1 MSANPIKIKDK
12 ISMDSLSISLFTDLV
27 EKVCVIVVIAYLLTR
42 LKYFTEVLDGKLTI
56 RNQLIMILI
65 FGGISIYGSYSG
77 VNIFGAI
84 ANVRDLG
91 PMVAGLV
98 GGPIVGLGAGL
109 IGGLHRLTMGGFT
122 CIPCSL
128 STILAGLFAGIIYL
142 ANKKRFI
149 GIWGAVLFSILL
161 ETFHMILALILAS
174 PFAQALEVVEDLYIP
189 MILANAVGMFIFAFM
204 ITNLIK
210 ERATKKERD
219 KLSAQLERRKKE
231 MEIAQQI
238 QESFLPHT
246 IPFIENYDLAASSIP
261 AQEVGGD
268 FYDFIPISSEQT
280 GLTIGDVSG
289 KGIPAAL
296 FMAFSRTL
304 LRAKACRNPGAG
316 RMIESVN
323 NFINEEPHSNM
334 FVTLFYSI
342 LDSSRNKL
350 TFVNAGHN
358 PPLLLRNENG
368 KIIRLSTGGVVLG
381 AMKGL
386 KMVEKTIDMYPQD
399 LLVLYTDGVTEAIN
413 QQEDQFGEERL
424 IKLIKDNKD
433 MPSEDLKKLI
443 IDTVYDFASGTPQ
456 ADDITI
462 MVLRRVM

>member
-1 MSANPIKIKDK
+1 
-12 ISMDSLSISLFTDLV
+12 MDSLSISLFTDLV

-149 GIWGAVLFSILL
+149 GIWGAVLFSILF

-231 MEIAQQI
+231 LEIAQQI

-304 LRAKACRNPGAG
+304 LRAKACRNPGVG

-368 KIIRLSTGGVVLG
+368 EIIRLSTGGVVLG

-386 KMVEKTIDMYPQD
+386 KMGEKTIDMYPQD

-413 QQEDQFGEERL
+413 QQEDQFGEERV
-424 IKLIKDNKD
+424 IKLIKDNRG
-433 MPSEDLKKLI
+433 MSSEDLKNLI

>member
-1 MSANPIKIKDK
+1 
-12 ISMDSLSISLFTDLV
+12 MDTISLTILTDLV
-27 EKVCVIVVIAYLLTR
+27 EKICVIFVLAYLLTR
-42 LKYFTEVLDGKLTI
+42 LKYFTEVIDGKLTI
-56 RNQLIMILI
+56 KNQLILILI

-77 VNIFGAI
+77 VDIFGAV

-91 PMVAGLV
+91 PMVAGLI

-128 STILAGLFAGIIYL
+128 STILAGVLAGIIYL
-142 ANKKRFI
+142 ANKKHFVGI
-149 GIWGAVLFSILL
+149 GGAVLFSVLM
-161 ETFHMILALILAS
+161 ESFHMLLALILAS
-174 PFAQALEVVEDLYIP
+174 PFSQALGVVEDLFIP
-189 MILANAVGMFIFAFM
+189 MILANAAGMFIFALM
-204 ITNLIK
+204 ISNRIK
-210 ERATKKERD
+210 ERKTKKERD

-231 MEIAQQI
+231 LEIAQQI

-246 IPFIENYDLAASSIP
+246 IPVIKNYDLAASSIP

-268 FYDFIPISSEQT
+268 FYDFIPITDKQT

-289 KGIPAAL
+289 KGMPAAL

-304 LRAKACRNPGAG
+304 LRAKACRNPGVG

-323 NFINEEPHSNM
+323 NFINEDPHSNM
-334 FVTLFYSI
+334 FVTLFYSV
-342 LDSSRNKL
+342 LDNAQNTL

-358 PPLLLRNENG
+358 PPLLLR
-368 KIIRLSTGGVVLG
+368 KKTRDIIRLSTGGVVLG

-386 KMVEKTIDMYPQD
+386 KMNEKTIDLQAGD
-399 LLVLYTDGVTEAIN
+399 LLVLYTDGITEAIN

-424 IKLIKDNKD
+424 IELLKENQEL
-433 MPSEDLKKLI
+433 SSGDLKNLI
-443 IDTVYDFASGTPQ
+443 IDQVYDFASGTPQ

-462 MVLRRVM
+462 MVLRRVS

>member
-1 MSANPIKIKDK
+1 
-12 ISMDSLSISLFTDLV
+12 MD
-27 EKVCVIVVIAYLLTR
+27 
-42 LKYFTEVLDGKLTI
+42 
-56 RNQLIMILI
+56 
-65 FGGISIYGSYSG
+65 
-77 VNIFGAI
+77 IFGAV

-91 PMVAGLV
+91 PMVAGLI

-128 STILAGLFAGIIYL
+128 STILAGVLAGIIYL
-142 ANKKRFI
+142 ANKKHFVGI
-149 GIWGAVLFSILL
+149 GGAVLFSVLM
-161 ETFHMILALILAS
+161 ESFHMILALILAS
-174 PFAQALEVVEDLYIP
+174 PFSQALGVVEDLFIP
-189 MILANAVGMFIFAFM
+189 MILANAMGMFIFALM
-204 ITNLIK
+204 ISNRIK
-210 ERATKKERD
+210 ERKTKKERD

-231 MEIAQQI
+231 LEIAQQI

-246 IPFIENYDLAASSIP
+246 IPVIKNYDLAASSIP

-268 FYDFIPISSEQT
+268 FYDFIPITSKQT

-304 LRAKACRNPGAG
+304 LRAKACRNPGVG
-316 RMIESVN
+316 RMIESAN

-334 FVTLFYSI
+334 FVTLFYSV
-342 LDSSRNKL
+342 LDNARNTL

-358 PPLLLRNENG
+358 PPLLLRKKTG
-368 KIIRLSTGGVVLG
+368 DIVRLSTGGVVLG

-386 KMVEKTIDMYPQD
+386 KMNEKTIDLQTGD
-399 LLVLYTDGVTEAIN
+399 LLVLYTDGITEAIN

-424 IKLIKDNKD
+424 IELLKENQEL
-433 MPSEDLKKLI
+433 SSGDLKNLI
-443 IDTVYDFASGTPQ
+443 IDQVYDFASGTSQ
-456 ADDITI
+456 ADDITL
-462 MVLRRVM
+462 MVLRRVS

>member
-1 MSANPIKIKDK
+1 
-12 ISMDSLSISLFTDLV
+12 MDTISLTILTDLV
-27 EKVCVIVVIAYLLTR
+27 EKICVIFVLAYILTR
-42 LKYFTEVLDGKLTI
+42 LKYFTEVIDGKLTI
-56 RNQLIMILI
+56 KNQLILIFI

-77 VNIFGAI
+77 VDIFGAV

-91 PMVAGLV
+91 PMVAGLI

-128 STILAGLFAGIIYL
+128 STILAGGLAGIIYL
-142 ANKKRFI
+142 ANKKHFVGI
-149 GIWGAVLFSILL
+149 GGAVLFSVLM
-161 ETFHMILALILAS
+161 ESFHMLLALILAS
-174 PFAQALEVVEDLYIP
+174 PFSQALGVVEDLFIP
-189 MILANAVGMFIFAFM
+189 MILANAVGMFIFALM
-204 ITNLIK
+204 ISNRIK
-210 ERATKKERD
+210 ERKTKKERD

-231 MEIAQQI
+231 LEIAQQI

-246 IPFIENYDLAASSIP
+246 IPVIKNYDLAASSIP

-268 FYDFIPISSEQT
+268 FYDFIPITGKQT

-304 LRAKACRNPGAG
+304 LRAKACRNPGVG

-323 NFINEEPHSNM
+323 NFINDEPHSNM
-334 FVTLFYSI
+334 FVTLFYSV
-342 LDSSRNKL
+342 LDNAQNTL

-358 PPLLLRNENG
+358 PPLLLRKKNG
-368 KIIRLSTGGVVLG
+368 DIIRLSTGGVVLG

-386 KMVEKTIDMYPQD
+386 KMNEKTIDLQAGD
-399 LLVLYTDGVTEAIN
+399 LLVLYTDGITEAIN

-424 IKLIKDNKD
+424 IELLKENQEL
-433 MPSEDLKKLI
+433 SSGDLKNLI
-443 IDTVYDFASGTPQ
+443 IDQVYDFASRTPQ
-456 ADDITI
+456 ADDITL
-462 MVLRRVM
+462 MVLKRVS

>member
-1 MSANPIKIKDK
+1 
-12 ISMDSLSISLFTDLV
+12 MDTISLTILTDLV
-27 EKVCVIVVIAYLLTR
+27 EKICVIFVLAYLLTR
-42 LKYFTEVLDGKLTI
+42 LKYFTEVIDGKLTI
-56 RNQLIMILI
+56 KNQLILILI

-77 VNIFGAI
+77 VDIFGAV

-91 PMVAGLV
+91 PMVAGLI

-128 STILAGLFAGIIYL
+128 STILAGVLAGIIYL
-142 ANKKRFI
+142 ANKKHFVGI
-149 GIWGAVLFSILL
+149 GGAVLFSVLM
-161 ETFHMILALILAS
+161 ESFHMLLALILAS
-174 PFAQALEVVEDLYIP
+174 PFSQALGVVEDLFIP
-189 MILANAVGMFIFAFM
+189 MILANAAGMFIFALM
-204 ITNLIK
+204 ISNRIK
-210 ERATKKERD
+210 ERKTKKERD

-231 MEIAQQI
+231 LEIAQQI

-246 IPFIENYDLAASSIP
+246 IPVIKNYDLAASSIP

-268 FYDFIPISSEQT
+268 FYDFIPITDKQT

-304 LRAKACRNPGAG
+304 LRAKACRNPGVG

-323 NFINEEPHSNM
+323 NFINEDPHSNM
-334 FVTLFYSI
+334 FVTLFYSV
-342 LDSSRNKL
+342 LDNAQNTL

-358 PPLLLRNENG
+358 PPLLLR
-368 KIIRLSTGGVVLG
+368 KKTRDIIRLSTGGVVLG

-386 KMVEKTIDMYPQD
+386 KMNEKTIDLQAGD
-399 LLVLYTDGVTEAIN
+399 LLVLYTDGITEAIN
-413 QQEDQFGEERL
+413 QQEDQFGEEYL
-424 IKLIKDNKD
+424 IELLKENQEL
-433 MPSEDLKKLI
+433 SSGDLKNLI
-443 IDTVYDFASGTPQ
+443 IDQVYDFASGTPQ

-462 MVLRRVM
+462 MVLRRVS

>member
-1 MSANPIKIKDK
+1 MA
-12 ISMDSLSISLFTDLV
+12 SLTISLLTDLV
-27 EKVCVIVVIAYLLTR
+27 EKVCVIIVIAYLLSR
-42 LKYFTEVLDGKLTI
+42 LKYFTEVLEGKLTFK
-56 RNQLIMILI
+56 NQVILILI
-65 FGGISIYGSYSG
+65 FGAISIYGSYSG
-77 VNIFGAI
+77 FEIFGAV

-128 STILAGLFAGIIYL
+128 STILAGLFAGMIYL
-142 ANKKRFI
+142 ANRKRFI
-149 GIWGAVLFSILL
+149 GIWGAVLFAIIMES
-161 ETFHMILALILAS
+161 FHMILALILAS
-174 PFAQALEVVEDLYIP
+174 PFAQALEVVEELYIP
-189 MILANAVGMFIFAFM
+189 MILANAIGMFIFAFM

-210 ERATKKERD
+210 ERKTKKERD
-219 KLSAQLERRKKE
+219 KLSAQLERKKKE
-231 MEIAQQI
+231 LEIAHQI

-246 IPFIENYDLAASSIP
+246 IPLIENYQLAATSIP

-304 LRAKACRNPGAG
+304 LRAKACRNPGVG

-323 NFINEEPHSNM
+323 NFINEEPHSDM
-334 FVTLFYSI
+334 FVTLFYSV
-342 LDSSRNKL
+342 LNHKQNKL
-350 TFVNAGHN
+350 NFVNAGHN
-358 PPLLLRNENG
+358 PPLLLRRESDE
-368 KIIRLSTGGVVLG
+368 IIRLSTGGVVLG

-386 KMVEKTIDMYPQD
+386 KMAEKTVDLEEGD
-399 LLVLYTDGVTEAIN
+399 LLVLYTDGVTEAVN
-413 QQEDQFGEERL
+413 KQEEQFGEGRL
-424 IKLIKDNKD
+424 IKLIEKNHELS
-433 MPSEDLKKLI
+433 PEDLKNKI
-443 IDTVYDFASGTPQ
+443 IDQVYDFASGTKQ
-456 ADDITI
+456 ADDITLMI
-462 MVLRRVM
+462 LRRTG

>member
-1 MSANPIKIKDK
+1 M
-12 ISMDSLSISLFTDLV
+12 
-27 EKVCVIVVIAYLLTR
+27 
-42 LKYFTEVLDGKLTI
+42 
-56 RNQLIMILI
+56 LI

-77 VNIFGAI
+77 VDIFGAV

-91 PMVAGLV
+91 PMVAGLI

-128 STILAGLFAGIIYL
+128 STILAGVLAGIIYL
-142 ANKKRFI
+142 ANKKHFVGI
-149 GIWGAVLFSILL
+149 GGAVLFSVLM
-161 ETFHMILALILAS
+161 ESFHMILALILAS
-174 PFAQALEVVEDLYIP
+174 PFSQALGVVEDLFIP
-189 MILANAVGMFIFAFM
+189 MILANAMGMFIFALM
-204 ITNLIK
+204 ISNRIK
-210 ERATKKERD
+210 ERKTKKERD

-231 MEIAQQI
+231 LEIAQQI

-246 IPFIENYDLAASSIP
+246 IPVIKNYDLAASSIP

-268 FYDFIPISSEQT
+268 FYDFIPITSKQT

-304 LRAKACRNPGAG
+304 LRAKACRNPGVG
-316 RMIESVN
+316 RMIESAN

-334 FVTLFYSI
+334 FVTLFYSV
-342 LDSSRNKL
+342 LDNARNTL

-358 PPLLLRNENG
+358 PPLLLRKKTG
-368 KIIRLSTGGVVLG
+368 DIVRLSTGGVVLG

-386 KMVEKTIDMYPQD
+386 KMNEKTIDLQTGD
-399 LLVLYTDGVTEAIN
+399 LLVLYTDGITEAIN

-424 IKLIKDNKD
+424 IELLKENQEL
-433 MPSEDLKKLI
+433 SSGDLKNLI
-443 IDTVYDFASGTPQ
+443 IDQVYDFASGTSQ
-456 ADDITI
+456 ADDITL
-462 MVLRRVM
+462 MVLRRVS

>member
-1 MSANPIKIKDK
+1 
-12 ISMDSLSISLFTDLV
+12 MDTISLTILTDLV
-27 EKVCVIVVIAYLLTR
+27 EKICVIFVLAYILTR
-42 LKYFTEVLDGKLTI
+42 LKYFTEVIDGKLTI
-56 RNQLIMILI
+56 KNQLILILI

-77 VNIFGAI
+77 VDIFGAV

-91 PMVAGLV
+91 PMVAGLI

-128 STILAGLFAGIIYL
+128 STILAGVLAGIIYL
-142 ANKKRFI
+142 ANKKHFVGI
-149 GIWGAVLFSILL
+149 GGAVLFSVLM
-161 ETFHMILALILAS
+161 ESFHMLLALILAS
-174 PFAQALEVVEDLYIP
+174 PFSQALGVVEDLFIP
-189 MILANAVGMFIFAFM
+189 MILANAAGMFIFALM
-204 ITNLIK
+204 ISNRIK
-210 ERATKKERD
+210 ERKTKKERD

-231 MEIAQQI
+231 LEIAQQI

-246 IPFIENYDLAASSIP
+246 IPVIKNYDLAASSIP

-268 FYDFIPISSEQT
+268 FYDFIPITDKQT

-304 LRAKACRNPGAG
+304 LRAKACRNPGVG

-323 NFINEEPHSNM
+323 NFINDEPHSNM
-334 FVTLFYSI
+334 FVTLFYSV
-342 LDSSRNKL
+342 LDNAQNTL

-358 PPLLLRNENG
+358 PPLLLRKKNG
-368 KIIRLSTGGVVLG
+368 DIIRLSTGGVVLG

-386 KMVEKTIDMYPQD
+386 KMNEKTIDLQAGD
-399 LLVLYTDGVTEAIN
+399 LLVLYTDGITEAIN
-413 QQEDQFGEERL
+413 QQEDQFGEGRL
-424 IKLIKDNKD
+424 IELLKENQEL
-433 MPSEDLKKLI
+433 SSGDLKNLI
-443 IDTVYDFASGTPQ
+443 IDQVYDFASRTPQ
-456 ADDITI
+456 ADDITL
-462 MVLRRVM
+462 MVLKRVS

>member
-1 MSANPIKIKDK
+1 
-12 ISMDSLSISLFTDLV
+12 MDPLSITLFTDLV

-56 RNQLIMILI
+56 RNQIILILI

-128 STILAGLFAGIIYL
+128 STILAGIFAGIIYL

-149 GIWGAVLFSILL
+149 GIWGAVLFAILM
-161 ETFHMILALILAS
+161 ESFHMVLALILAS
-174 PFAQALEVVEDLYIP
+174 PFAQAMEVVEDLYIP
-189 MILANAVGMFIFAFM
+189 MILANAVGMFIFALM

-210 ERATKKERD
+210 ERATKRERD
-219 KLSAQLERRKKE
+219 RLSAQLERRKKE
-231 MEIAQQI
+231 LEIAQQI

-246 IPFIENYDLAASSIP
+246 IPLIENYDLAASSIP

-268 FYDFIPISSEQT
+268 FYDFIPISSAQT

-304 LRAKACRNPGAG
+304 LRAKACRNPGVG

-334 FVTLFYSI
+334 FVTLFYSV
-342 LDSSRNKL
+342 LDSSQNKL

-358 PPLLLRNENG
+358 PPLLLRNKNG
-368 KIIRLSTGGVVLG
+368 EIVRLSTGGVVLG

-386 KMVEKTIDMYPQD
+386 KMDEKTIDLYSGD

-413 QQEDQFGEERL
+413 QAEDQFGETRL
-424 IKLIKDNKD
+424 IEIIKNNQDL
-433 MPSEDLKKLI
+433 PSEDLKNLI
-443 IDTVYDFASGTPQ
+443 IDQVYDFASGTPQ
-456 ADDITI
+456 ADDITL
-462 MVLRRVM
+462 MVLRRTV

>member
-1 MSANPIKIKDK
+1 
-12 ISMDSLSISLFTDLV
+12 MDSLSISLFTDLV

-304 LRAKACRNPGAG
+304 LRAKACRNPGVG

-368 KIIRLSTGGVVLG
+368 EIVRLSTGGVVLG

-386 KMVEKTIDMYPQD
+386 KMGEKTIDMYPQD

-424 IKLIKDNKD
+424 IKLIKDNRD
-433 MPSEDLKKLI
+433 MPSEDMKNLI

>member
-1 MSANPIKIKDK
+1 
-12 ISMDSLSISLFTDLV
+12 MDPFNITLFTDLV
-27 EKVCVIVVIAYLLTR
+27 EKVCVIVVIAYLLSR
-42 LKYFTEVLDGKLTI
+42 FRYFTEVLEGKLTFK
-56 RNQLIMILI
+56 NQLILIVI
-65 FGGISIYGSYSG
+65 FGVISIYGSYSG

-91 PMVAGLV
+91 PMVAGLI

-109 IGGLHRLTMGGFT
+109 IGGLHRVTMGGFT

-149 GIWGAVLFSILL
+149 GIWGAVLFSILM

-174 PFAQALEVVEDLYIP
+174 PYSQALDVVENLYIP
-189 MILANAVGMFIFAFM
+189 IVLANAVGMFIFAFM

-210 ERATKKERD
+210 ERETKKERD
-219 KLSAQLERRKKE
+219 KLSAQLERKKKE
-231 MEIAQQI
+231 LEIAQQI

-246 IPFIENYDLAASSIP
+246 VPYIENYQLAASSIP

-268 FYDFIPISSEQT
+268 FYDFIPISNSKT

-304 LRAKACRNPGAG
+304 LRAKACRNPGVG

-323 NFINEEPHSNM
+323 NFINEDPHSDM
-334 FVTLFYSI
+334 FVTLFYSV
-342 LDSSRNKL
+342 LDNKNNKL

-358 PPLLLRNENG
+358 PPLLLRNEN
-368 KIIRLSTGGVVLG
+368 KEIIRLSTGGVVLG

-386 KMVEKTIDMYPQD
+386 KMNEKTIDIHPGD
-399 LLVLYTDGVTEAIN
+399 LLVLYTDGVTEAVDK
-413 QQEDQFGEERL
+413 QEAQFGEERL
-424 IKLIKDNKD
+424 IKFIEENQDLQ
-433 MPSEDLKKLI
+433 PEDLKNKI
-443 IDTVYDFASGTPQ
+443 IDEVYDFASDTPQ
-456 ADDITI
+456 ADDITL
-462 MVLRRVM
+462 MVLRRTK

>member
-1 MSANPIKIKDK
+1 
-12 ISMDSLSISLFTDLV
+12 MDSLSISLFTDLV

-304 LRAKACRNPGAG
+304 LRAKACRNPGVG

-368 KIIRLSTGGVVLG
+368 EIIRLSTGGVVLG

-386 KMVEKTIDMYPQD
+386 KMEEKTIDMSPQD

-424 IKLIKDNKD
+424 IKLIKDNRD
-433 MPSEDLKKLI
+433 MPSEDMKNLI

>member
-1 MSANPIKIKDK
+1 
-12 ISMDSLSISLFTDLV
+12 MDTISLTILTDLV
-27 EKVCVIVVIAYLLTR
+27 EKICVIFVLAYILTR
-42 LKYFTEVLDGKLTI
+42 LKYFTEVIDGKLTI
-56 RNQLIMILI
+56 KNQLILILI

-77 VNIFGAI
+77 VDIFGAV

-91 PMVAGLV
+91 PMVAGLI

-128 STILAGLFAGIIYL
+128 STILAGGLAGIIYL
-142 ANKKRFI
+142 ANKKHFVGI
-149 GIWGAVLFSILL
+149 GGAVLFSVLM
-161 ETFHMILALILAS
+161 ESFHMLLALILAS
-174 PFAQALEVVEDLYIP
+174 PFSQALGVVEDLFIP
-189 MILANAVGMFIFAFM
+189 MILANAVGMFIFALM
-204 ITNLIK
+204 ISNRIK
-210 ERATKKERD
+210 ERKTKKERD

-231 MEIAQQI
+231 LEIAQQI

-246 IPFIENYDLAASSIP
+246 IPVIKNYDLAASSIP

-268 FYDFIPISSEQT
+268 FYDFIPITGKQT

-304 LRAKACRNPGAG
+304 LRAKACRNPGVG

-323 NFINEEPHSNM
+323 NFINDEPHSNM
-334 FVTLFYSI
+334 FVTLFYSV
-342 LDSSRNKL
+342 LDNAQNTL

-358 PPLLLRNENG
+358 PPLLLRKKNG
-368 KIIRLSTGGVVLG
+368 DIIRLSTGGVVLG

-386 KMVEKTIDMYPQD
+386 KMNEKTIDLQAGD
-399 LLVLYTDGVTEAIN
+399 LLVLYTDGITEAIN

-424 IKLIKDNKD
+424 IELLKENQEL
-433 MPSEDLKKLI
+433 SSGDLKNLI
-443 IDTVYDFASGTPQ
+443 IDQVYDFASRTPQ
-456 ADDITI
+456 ADDITL
-462 MVLRRVM
+462 MVLKRVS

>member
-1 MSANPIKIKDK
+1 MEP
-12 ISMDSLSISLFTDLV
+12 LSISLFTDLV

-56 RNQLIMILI
+56 RNQLILILI

-128 STILAGLFAGIIYL
+128 STILAGIFAGIIYL
-142 ANKKRFI
+142 VNKKRFI
-149 GIWGAVLFSILL
+149 GIWGAVLFAVLMES
-161 ETFHMILALILAS
+161 FHMVLALILAS
-174 PFAQALEVVEDLYIP
+174 PFAQAMEVVEDLYIP
-189 MILANAVGMFIFAFM
+189 MILANAVGMFIFALM

-210 ERATKKERD
+210 ERATKRERD
-219 KLSAQLERRKKE
+219 RLSAQLERRKKE
-231 MEIAQQI
+231 LEIAQQI

-246 IPFIENYDLAASSIP
+246 IPLIENYDLAASSIP

-268 FYDFIPISSEQT
+268 FYDFIPISSAQT

-304 LRAKACRNPGAG
+304 LRAKACRNPGVG

-334 FVTLFYSI
+334 FVTLFYSV
-342 LDSSRNKL
+342 LDSSQNKL

-358 PPLLLRNENG
+358 PPLLLRNESG
-368 KIIRLSTGGVVLG
+368 ELVRLSTGGVVLG

-386 KMVEKTIDMYPQD
+386 KMDEKTIE
-399 LLVLYTDGVTEAIN
+399 LVS
-413 QQEDQFGEERL
+413 RR
-424 IKLIKDNKD
+424 
-433 MPSEDLKKLI
+433 S
-443 IDTVYDFASGTPQ
+443 SGT
-456 ADDITI
+456 
-462 MVLRRVM
+462 VHRRCYRGH

>member
-1 MSANPIKIKDK
+1 MEP
-12 ISMDSLSISLFTDLV
+12 LSISLFTDLV

-56 RNQLIMILI
+56 RNQLILILI

-128 STILAGLFAGIIYL
+128 STILAGIFAGIIYL
-142 ANKKRFI
+142 VNKKRFI
-149 GIWGAVLFSILL
+149 GIWGAVLFAVLMES
-161 ETFHMILALILAS
+161 FHMVLALILAS
-174 PFAQALEVVEDLYIP
+174 PFAQAMEVVEDLYIP
-189 MILANAVGMFIFAFM
+189 MILANAVGMFIFALM

-210 ERATKKERD
+210 ERATKRERD
-219 KLSAQLERRKKE
+219 RLSAQLERRKKE
-231 MEIAQQI
+231 LEIAQQI

-246 IPFIENYDLAASSIP
+246 IPLIENYDLAASSIP

-268 FYDFIPISSEQT
+268 FYDFIPISSAQT

-304 LRAKACRNPGAG
+304 LRAKACRNPGVG

-334 FVTLFYSI
+334 FVTLFYSV
-342 LDSSRNKL
+342 LDSSQNKL

-358 PPLLLRNENG
+358 PPLLLRNKNG
-368 KIIRLSTGGVVLG
+368 EIVRLSTGGVVLG

-386 KMVEKTIDMYPQD
+386 KMDEKTIDLYSGD

-413 QQEDQFGEERL
+413 QAEDQFGETRL
-424 IKLIKDNKD
+424 IEIIKNNQDL
-433 MPSEDLKKLI
+433 PSEDLKNLI
-443 IDTVYDFASGTPQ
+443 IDQVYDFASGTPQ
-456 ADDITI
+456 ADDITL
-462 MVLRRVM
+462 MVLRRTV

>member
-1 MSANPIKIKDK
+1 MEP
-12 ISMDSLSISLFTDLV
+12 LSISLFTDLV
-27 EKVCVIVVIAYLLTR
+27 EKVCVIVVIAYLLTQ

-56 RNQLIMILI
+56 RNQLILILI
-65 FGGISIYGSYSG
+65 FGGMSIYGSYSG

-128 STILAGLFAGIIYL
+128 STILAGIFAGIIYL

-149 GIWGAVLFSILL
+149 GIGGAVLFAILM
-161 ETFHMILALILAS
+161 ESFHMVLALVLAS
-174 PFAQALEVVEDLYIP
+174 PFAQAMEVVEDLYIP
-189 MILANAVGMFIFAFM
+189 MILANAVGMFIFALM

-210 ERATKKERD
+210 ERATKRERD
-219 KLSAQLERRKKE
+219 RLAAQLERRKKE
-231 MEIAQQI
+231 LEIAQQI

-246 IPFIENYDLAASSIP
+246 IPLIENYDLAASSIP

-268 FYDFIPISSEQT
+268 FYDFIPISSAQT

-304 LRAKACRNPGAG
+304 LRAKACRNPGVS
-316 RMIESVN
+316 RMIENVN

-334 FVTLFYSI
+334 FVTLFYSV
-342 LDSSRNKL
+342 LDSSRNIL

-358 PPLLLRNENG
+358 PPLLLRNGSRE
-368 KIIRLSTGGVVLG
+368 IIRLSTGGVVLG

-386 KMVEKTIDMYPQD
+386 KMDEKTIEFYPRD

-413 QQEDQFGEERL
+413 QEEDQFGE
-424 IKLIKDNKD
+424 
-433 MPSEDLKKLI
+433 KKLI
-443 IDTVYDFASGTPQ
+443 EIIKSNQNLPSEELKNLIIDQVYDFASGTPQ
-456 ADDITI
+456 ADDITL
-462 MVLRRVM
+462 MVLRRTV

>member
-1 MSANPIKIKDK
+1 
-12 ISMDSLSISLFTDLV
+12 MDPLSITLFTDLV

-56 RNQLIMILI
+56 RNQIILILI

-128 STILAGLFAGIIYL
+128 STILAGIFAGIIYL

-149 GIWGAVLFSILL
+149 GIWGAVLFAILM
-161 ETFHMILALILAS
+161 ESFHMVLALILAS
-174 PFAQALEVVEDLYIP
+174 PFAQAMEVVEDLYIP
-189 MILANAVGMFIFAFM
+189 MILANAVGMFIFALM

-210 ERATKKERD
+210 ERATKRERD
-219 KLSAQLERRKKE
+219 RLSAQLERRKKE
-231 MEIAQQI
+231 LEIAQQI

-246 IPFIENYDLAASSIP
+246 IPLIENYDLAASSIP

-268 FYDFIPISSEQT
+268 FYDFIPISSAQT

-304 LRAKACRNPGAG
+304 LRAKACRNPGVG

-334 FVTLFYSI
+334 FVTLFYSV
-342 LDSSRNKL
+342 LDSSQNKL

-358 PPLLLRNENG
+358 PPLLLRNKNG
-368 KIIRLSTGGVVLG
+368 EIVRLSTGGVVLG
-381 AMKGL
+381 AMNGL
-386 KMVEKTIDMYPQD
+386 KMDEKTIDLYSGD

-413 QQEDQFGEERL
+413 QAEDQFGETRL
-424 IKLIKDNKD
+424 IEIIKNNQDL
-433 MPSEDLKKLI
+433 PSEDLKNLI
-443 IDTVYDFASGTPQ
+443 IDQVYDFASGTPQ
-456 ADDITI
+456 ADDITL
-462 MVLRRVM
+462 MVLRRTV

>member
-1 MSANPIKIKDK
+1 
-12 ISMDSLSISLFTDLV
+12 MDTISLTILTDLV
-27 EKVCVIVVIAYLLTR
+27 EKICVIFVLAYLLTR
-42 LKYFTEVLDGKLTI
+42 LKYFTEVIDGKLTI
-56 RNQLIMILI
+56 KNQLILILI

-77 VNIFGAI
+77 VDIFGAV

-91 PMVAGLV
+91 PMVAGLI

-128 STILAGLFAGIIYL
+128 STILAGVLAGIIYL
-142 ANKKRFI
+142 ANKKHFVGI
-149 GIWGAVLFSILL
+149 GGAVLFSVLM
-161 ETFHMILALILAS
+161 ESFHMLLALILAS
-174 PFAQALEVVEDLYIP
+174 PFSQALGVVEDLFIP
-189 MILANAVGMFIFAFM
+189 MILANAVGMFIFALM
-204 ITNLIK
+204 ISNRIK
-210 ERATKKERD
+210 ERKTKKERD

-231 MEIAQQI
+231 LEIAQQI

-246 IPFIENYDLAASSIP
+246 IPVIKNYDLAASSIP

-268 FYDFIPISSEQT
+268 FYDFIPITGKQT

-304 LRAKACRNPGAG
+304 LRAKACRNPGVG

-323 NFINEEPHSNM
+323 NFINEDPHSNM
-334 FVTLFYSI
+334 FVTLFYSV
-342 LDSSRNKL
+342 LDNAQNTL

-358 PPLLLRNENG
+358 PPLLLKKKTRD
-368 KIIRLSTGGVVLG
+368 IIRLSTGGVVLG

-386 KMVEKTIDMYPQD
+386 KMNEKTIDLQAGD
-399 LLVLYTDGVTEAIN
+399 LLVLYTDGITEAIN

-424 IKLIKDNKD
+424 IELLKENQEL
-433 MPSEDLKKLI
+433 SSGDLKNLI
-443 IDTVYDFASGTPQ
+443 IDQVYDFASGTPQ

-462 MVLRRVM
+462 MVLRRVS

>member
-1 MSANPIKIKDK
+1 
-12 ISMDSLSISLFTDLV
+12 MDTISLTILTDLV
-27 EKVCVIVVIAYLLTR
+27 EKICVIFVLAYILTR
-42 LKYFTEVLDGKLTI
+42 LKYFTEVIDGKLTI
-56 RNQLIMILI
+56 KNQLILILI

-77 VNIFGAI
+77 VDIFGAV

-91 PMVAGLV
+91 PMVAGLI

-128 STILAGLFAGIIYL
+128 STILAGVLAGIIYL
-142 ANKKRFI
+142 ANKKHFVGI
-149 GIWGAVLFSILL
+149 GGAVLFSVLM
-161 ETFHMILALILAS
+161 ESFHMLLALILAS
-174 PFAQALEVVEDLYIP
+174 PFSQALGVVEDLFIP
-189 MILANAVGMFIFAFM
+189 MILANAVGMFIFALM
-204 ITNLIK
+204 ISNRIK
-210 ERATKKERD
+210 ERKTKKERD

-231 MEIAQQI
+231 LEIAQQI

-246 IPFIENYDLAASSIP
+246 IPVIKNYDLAASSIP

-268 FYDFIPISSEQT
+268 FYDFIPITGKQT

-304 LRAKACRNPGAG
+304 LRAKACRNPGVG

-323 NFINEEPHSNM
+323 NFINDEPHSNM
-334 FVTLFYSI
+334 FVTLFYSV
-342 LDSSRNKL
+342 LDNAQNTL

-358 PPLLLRNENG
+358 PPLLLRKKNG
-368 KIIRLSTGGVVLG
+368 DIIRLSTGGVVLG

-386 KMVEKTIDMYPQD
+386 KMNEKTIDLQAGD
-399 LLVLYTDGVTEAIN
+399 LLVLYTDGITEAIN
-413 QQEDQFGEERL
+413 QQEDQFGEARL
-424 IKLIKDNKD
+424 IELLKENQEL
-433 MPSEDLKKLI
+433 SSGDLKNLI
-443 IDTVYDFASGTPQ
+443 IDQVYDFASRTPQ
-456 ADDITI
+456 ADDITL
-462 MVLRRVM
+462 MVLKRVS

>member
-1 MSANPIKIKDK
+1 MEN
-12 ISMDSLSISLFTDLV
+12 LSITLLTDLV
-27 EKVCVIVVIAYLLTR
+27 EKVCVIFVMAYLLTR
-42 LKYFTEVLDGKLTI
+42 LRYFTEVLDGKLTI

-77 VNIFGAI
+77 VDIFGAI

-231 MEIAQQI
+231 LEIAQQI

-246 IPFIENYDLAASSIP
+246 IPLIENYDLSASSIP

-304 LRAKACRNPGAG
+304 LRAKACRNPGVG

-334 FVTLFYSI
+334 FVTLFYSV

-358 PPLLLRNENG
+358 PPLLLRNENRE
-368 KIIRLSTGGVVLG
+368 IIRLSTGGVVLG

-386 KMVEKTIDMYPQD
+386 KMGEKTIDLYPRD

-413 QQEDQFGEERL
+413 RQEDQFGEEQL
-424 IKLIKDNKD
+424 IKLIKDNQD
-433 MPSEDLKKLI
+433 LSSEDLKNLI

-456 ADDITI
+456 ADDITL
-462 MVLRRVM
+462 MVLRRIL

>member
-1 MSANPIKIKDK
+1 
-12 ISMDSLSISLFTDLV
+12 MDSLSISLFTDLV

-65 FGGISIYGSYSG
+65 FGSISIYGSYSG

-304 LRAKACRNPGAG
+304 LRAKACRNPGVG

-368 KIIRLSTGGVVLG
+368 EIIRLSTGGVVLG

-386 KMVEKTIDMYPQD
+386 KMGEKTIDMYPQD

-433 MPSEDLKKLI
+433 MPSDDMKNLI

>member
-1 MSANPIKIKDK
+1 MEP
-12 ISMDSLSISLFTDLV
+12 LSIELFLDLL
-27 EKVCVIVVIAYLLTR
+27 EKVCVIVVIAYLLSR
-42 LKYFTEVLDGKLTI
+42 FKYFNEVLDGKLTI
-56 RNQLIMILI
+56 KNQLILILI

-128 STILAGLFAGIIYL
+128 STVLAGVFAGIIYL

-149 GIWGAVLFSILL
+149 GIFGAVLFSILMESL
-161 ETFHMILALILAS
+161 HLLLALILTS
-174 PFAQALEVVEDLYIP
+174 PYSKAVVVVENLYIP
-189 MILANAVGMFIFAFM
+189 MILANALGMFIFAFM

-210 ERATKKERD
+210 ERNTKKERD
-219 KLSAQLERRKKE
+219 KLFAQLERRKKE
-231 MEIAQQI
+231 LEIAHQI
-238 QESFLPHT
+238 QESFLPHH
-246 IPFIENYDLAASSIP
+246 IPYIENYQLAATSIP

-268 FYDFIPISSEQT
+268 FYDFIPISEKQT
-280 GLTIGDVSG
+280 GLAIGDVSG

-304 LRAKACRNPGAG
+304 LRAKACRNPGVSK
-316 RMIESVN
+316 MIESVN

-334 FVTLFYSI
+334 FVTLFYGV
-342 LDSSRNKL
+342 LDHEKNTL

-358 PPLLLRNENG
+358 PPLLLRSEG
-368 KIIRLSTGGVVLG
+368 KEIIRLSTGGVVLG

-386 KMVEKTIDMYPQD
+386 KLAEKTIDIYPGD
-399 LLVLYTDGVTEAIN
+399 LLVLYTDGVTEAVNKI
-413 QQEDQFGEERL
+413 EEQFGEKQL
-424 IKLIKDNKD
+424 IKIIEEN
-433 MPSEDLKKLI
+433 EDLSPLKLQNKI
-443 IDTVYDFASGTPQ
+443 IDGVYEFASGTAQ
-456 ADDITI
+456 ADDITL
-462 MVLRRVM
+462 MVLRRAL

>member
-1 MSANPIKIKDK
+1 MET
-12 ISMDSLSISLFTDLV
+12 LSIILFTDLI
-27 EKVCVIVVIAYLLTR
+27 EKVCVIFVMAYLLTR

-56 RNQLIMILI
+56 KNQIILILI

-77 VNIFGAI
+77 VDIFGAI

-109 IGGLHRLTMGGFT
+109 IGGLHRMTMDGFT
-122 CIPCSL
+122 SLPCSL

-142 ANKKRFI
+142 ANRKRFI
-149 GIWGAVLFSILL
+149 GIWGAVLFSISF
-161 ETFHMILALILAS
+161 ETFHMILVLIMAS
-174 PFAQALEVVEDLYIP
+174 PYAQALQVVESLYIP

-210 ERATKKERD
+210 ERKTKRERD

-231 MEIAQQI
+231 LEIAKQI

-268 FYDFIPISSEQT
+268 FYDFIPISKEQT

-304 LRAKACRNPGAG
+304 LRAKACRNPGVG

-342 LDSSRNKL
+342 LDNSHNKL

-358 PPLLLRNENG
+358 PPLLLRNENEE
-368 KIIRLSTGGVVLG
+368 IIRLSTGGVVLG

-386 KMVEKTIDMYPQD
+386 KMAEKTIDLCPGD

-413 QQEDQFGEERL
+413 RQEDQFGEERL
-424 IKLIKDNKD
+424 IKLIMDNQD
-433 MPSEDLKKLI
+433 LSSDDLKNLI
-443 IDTVYDFASGTPQ
+443 IDQVYDFASGTPQ
-456 ADDITI
+456 ADDITLMI
-462 MVLRRVM
+462 LRRML